1 MTTFLAK
8 DRNDANL
15 AGMSVAEPLL
25 IPHADADGSLCGYLR
40 VCERDF
46 ALRIVPACP
55 PTPARLDGCHALR
68 STLTGHEAALQQ
80 WLRSCTSPD
89 EFLVELRDLLERL
102 LRAQPAPAPLTTSSF
117 YEQLM
122 TEIDGVGWSA
132 LRNISPSFDRLELE
146 LLDEA
151 QRAHVLHLSL
161 PSDYPASPPRAEA
174 ALPAPFELQWAAEQQ
189 RFSVRGAML
198 QFEAALGRHQ
208 LLWDMLDDLDAH
220 TWVLEPQ
227 HPTRDCVVRRLAIG
241 QHCSL
246 QLGHNARV
254 ERSARL
260 GSAAA
265 HCPGLVR
272 PNLRGSWLRCA
283 LGTRRSALLR
293 AQWQAVRPGR
303 SVSWQKAL
311 ILRRSSTQATRGRAG
326 VAARPAV
333 PRRREVARRLPQ
345 RAQRTPRAVAA
356 RAQRTA
362 QPGGRARRQV
372 PLAPGGTHCTYLL

>member
-1 MTTFLAK
+1 
-8 DRNDANL
+8 
-15 AGMSVAEPLL
+15 MSAAEPLL

-46 ALRIVPACP
+46 SLRIVPACP
-55 PTPARLDGCHALR
+55 PTPARLDGCPALR
-68 STLTGHEAALQQ
+68 STLAGHEAALQQ

-122 TEIDGVGWSA
+122 SELDGIGWSA

-161 PSDYPASPPRAEA
+161 PPDYPASPPRAEA

-227 HPTRDCVVRRLAIG
+227 HPTRDVVVRRLAIG

-246 QLGHNARV
+246 QLGRRRAWRGAPAV
-254 ERSARL
+254 

-265 HCPGLVR
+265 HCPGLFGR
-272 PNLRGSWLRCA
+272 TLRGSRLRDA
-283 LGTRRSALLR
+283 LWMRRSALLR
-293 AQWQAVRPGR
+293 APQWPPPSYGQPPRPAVRPGR
-303 SVSWQKAL
+303 
-311 ILRRSSTQATRGRAG
+311 R
-326 VAARPAV
+326 
-333 PRRREVARRLPQ
+333 
-345 RAQRTPRAVAA
+345 
-356 RAQRTA
+356 
-362 QPGGRARRQV
+362 
-372 PLAPGGTHCTYLL
+372 C